1 MDNIDYQFDR
11 GFEAGVASQQSRL
24 IELTLRLEAFEKG
37 DVVPGPDFR
46 RLESINRR
54 QAETI
59 TKLDQIIIRFVE
71 EKGPLCSAI
80 S

>member
-1 MDNIDYQFDR
+1 MDNIGYQFDN
-11 GFEAGVASQQSRL
+11 GFSAGVASQQSRL

-59 TKLDQIIIRFVE
+59 TKLNQIIIRFVE
-71 EKGPLCSAI
+71 EKGPLCSATP
-80 S
+80 